1 MKFKQHTSD
10 INKKFKK
17 TDNLMRSV
25 THTTYEHSKED
36 YKNSKLGEYFLTLTL
51 LDSQPQPKHIAV
63 NYRPH
68 KTLPYA
74 SEPAAH
80 IHEETPPIQHIH

>member
-36 YKNSKLGEYFLTLTL
+36 YKNSKLG
-51 LDSQPQPKHIAV
+51 QPKHIAV